1 MSASQLGFPHCIDSN
16 TGTSGT
22 VVIHPGPACVFA
34 AGERDCP
41 PHPAFKVTGS
51 LDIGVVGS
59 VDADSLWRFPKCL
72 VGRLGI
78 KPVDAAVAVLIGLIN
93 SADKS
98 GGRSSMPRDFIAT
111 LSLVASGRSRMFVS
125 MRDIA
130 SRA

>member
-1 MSASQLGFPHCIDSN
+1 MSAMQLEFPHCIDSN

-22 VVIHPGPACVFA
+22 VVIHPGPACMCAAWELDCSAHPVFRV
-34 AGERDCP
+34 E
-41 PHPAFKVTGS
+41 GS
-51 LDIGVVGS
+51 LDVGVAGS
-59 VDADSLWRFPKCL
+59 IDADSLWRFPKCL

-98 GGRSSMPRDFIAT
+98 GGRSSMPRDFMAT
-111 LSLVASGRSRMFVS
+111 LSLVASGRSRTAVS
-125 MRDIA
+125 TRDIA